1 MTLRGRFEITG
12 SYREVSR
19 KVSGNIRKV
28 PETPEMFQTLS
39 KLYR

>member
-1 MTLRGRFEITG
+1 MALRGRFGITG

-19 KVSGNIRKV
+19 KVLGNIRKV
-28 PETPEMFQTLS
+28 PETPKTFQTLS